1 MKYII
6 TFKEQ
11 FASGPNGGFVTTVD
25 ALASGDPLAS
35 ARIENQGPV
44 APQRMGGQQIMDDE
58 ERRL

>member
-11 FASGPNGGFVTTVD
+11 FASGLKGGSVTTD

-35 ARIENQGPV
+35 ARIENLGPV